1 MSSTTSD
8 WVWVLVVLVV
18 LALCGGLWY
27 YKGSIFGSSH
37 SEASSDTTYNAA
49 YTGPNGGAEDDDDND
64 FAAYMGGGGC
74 GCDDDD
80 YDGGAEYVDQQ
91 AFKLSDHMVSTKSK
105 TD

>member
-27 YKGSIFGSSH
+27 YKVARLGSSH
-37 SEASSDTTYNAA
+37 SEASSDISYNEA
-49 YTGPNGGAEDDDDND
+49 YAGSEVPLPGGAEDA
-64 FAAYMGGGGC
+64 FYMGGGC
-74 GCDDDD
+74 GCDGND
-80 YDGGAEYVDQQ
+80 YDAGAEYVDQQ
-91 AFKLSDHMVSTKSK
+91 AFKLSDHMVETKSK

>member
-27 YKGSIFGSSH
+27 YKVARLGSSH
-37 SEASSDTTYNAA
+37 SEASSDISYNEANA
-49 YTGPNGGAEDDDDND
+49 GPEMPGGAEDA
-64 FAAYMGGGGC
+64 FYMGGDC
-74 GCDDDD
+74 GCDNDD
-80 YDGGAEYVDQQ
+80 GAEFVDQQ
-91 AFKLSDHMVSTKSK
+91 AFKLSDHMVDSKPK